1 MQYTRTPRT
10 RAALGSYT
18 VRLNHFQEAESI
30 SYAVFWFLL
39 PILALVLFFTV
50 PPALRRSRRARLLAE
65 PFPKRYVEILE
76 RNVPLYRRMPR
87 ELQRQLRGRINVFL
101 NEKALVGC
109 GGFEITDEVKV
120 TIAAHACFLILNRD
134 TNYFPGFS
142 TILVYPDTYLV
153 DEVVYDGEVAT
164 EGQDARSGESWPL
177 GPVVLSWQDVRE
189 SLEDDSYGYNVVMHE
204 FAHKLDEE
212 NGDVDGV
219 PALAESSHYRE
230 WADVLTRA
238 YGASGHPVPSR
249 QSHVLDEYAYTAPEE
264 FFAVA
269 TETFFEK
276 PSQMKAE
283 LPELYGQLRRFYCVD
298 PAAWGGS

>member
-1 MQYTRTPRT
+1 M
-10 RAALGSYT
+10 
-18 VRLNHFQEAESI
+18 
-30 SYAVFWFLL
+30 
-39 PILALVLFFTV
+39 

-65 PFPKRYVEILE
+65 PFPQSYVETLE

-101 NEKALVGC
+101 NEKAFVGC
-109 GGFEITDEVKV
+109 GGLEITDEVKV

-142 TILVYPDTYLV
+142 TILVYPDMYLV

-177 GPVVLSWQDVRE
+177 GPVVLSWQDVQE
-189 SLEDDSYGYNVVMHE
+189 SLADTSYGYNVVMHE

-238 YGASGHPVPSR
+238 YGGSGHDGPSP

-269 TETFFEK
+269 TETFFGK
-276 PSQMKAE
+276 PSRMKEE
-283 LPELYGQLRRFYCVD
+283 LPELYAQLRRFYSVD
-298 PAAWGGS
+298 PAGWGRS